1 MSAAAPAGAP
11 VGAQH
16 AAAVAAGADCTRCPL
31 VNRHAG
37 PVPPTLPPGDAPIPF
52 LVVAEAPG
60 PAEVDQGATQIGPA
74 GREVRAALGAAG
86 LDPAAAAY
94 TNAILCRPPV
104 DLEDFLRE
112 CRKAGVPS
120 PVECCRPRL
129 GRELA
134 RSRFV
139 LYTGGAAV
147 KAAGAGDSVM
157 RIRGTPIQRQ
167 MMVGADRADR
177 AAGVLTL
184 GAGMGLATLHPS
196 FVTRDSGR
204 VMRGV
209 FRFDVA
215 KAVRLARTGSTW
227 TDPAYRVVMTDA
239 ELAAGLAWVT
249 EGAAAFAVDTETD
262 AKDPWTCGLRRVG
275 IGTPGRALIW
285 APLSTGGA
293 YVAEADWLACRARL
307 AAFFAESRAWY
318 FHNFYGYD
326 AIVLAQHGM
335 PVNEE
340 NLFDSLVGH
349 HIGATSELPHGLDFL
364 GSIFTDAP
372 HWKSAFKHSGSKTD
386 AQLDHYLSFDVA
398 VTAIAGPAVRAAVS
412 ACDQEAIYQ
421 VDAGLSRVGRSMAAL
436 GVRIDGDKR
445 RAFADEYQGRAGKL
459 LADFADAA
467 GRDVN
472 PASVPQV
479 RRLIYQDLG
488 LPILGDFT
496 TDAGEPSTAEPAL
509 LSLLEMG
516 VDDRAQRVIQAL
528 LGWREADKLLSTY
541 LGRVVD
547 GQLVGGPPAH
557 ADGRV
562 RTTWKV
568 YGTTSGRWSS
578 GDPMNL
584 QNIPK
589 KLRAMFVPAPG
600 NVFVAADYSALELR
614 ILALL
619 ANDPILIEAFRAF
632 DAKTGPDI
640 HVVNTCTIFK
650 TTPDKVTDEAR
661 TFAKR
666 FVYGLSYGA
675 GPPKIFQTM
684 SLLRDDQLRPV
695 FGGITL
701 ADVEHVYKTWWTAHP
716 EIVTWRKRL
725 LAGWRRDGFIATP
738 WHRRKRYFIGGENHE
753 EMYNHPIQ
761 GAAADL
767 QNNAVLTLATR
778 YPFRYTENRGLALQ
792 VHDQLVVECAES
804 EAETVKAAVQ
814 ESMQQHIGP
823 MRFPAEAKVGTD
835 WKAVS

>member
-1 MSAAAPAGAP
+1 MSAAALAVVAP
-11 VGAQH
+11 QH
-16 AAAVAAGADCTRCPL
+16 ASAAAAGADCAACPL
-31 VNRHAG
+31 HNRHAG
-37 PVPPTLPPGDAPIPF
+37 PVPPTLPPGDTPIPF

-60 PAEVDQGATQIGPA
+60 PAEVDAGASLVGPA

-86 LDPAAAAY
+86 LEPSAASY

-104 DLEDFLRE
+104 DLDDFLRE
-112 CRKAGVPS
+112 CRKAGQPS

-129 GRELA
+129 QREIGRA
-134 RSRFV
+134 RFV

-147 KAAGAGDSVM
+147 KAAGVGDSVM
-157 RIRGTPIQRQ
+157 RLRGTPLR
-167 MMVGADRADR
+167 
-177 AAGVLTL
+177 
-184 GAGMGLATLHPS
+184 GAGPAPTPGLATLHPS
-196 FVTRDSGR
+196 FVMRDSGR

-215 KAVRLARTGSTW
+215 KAVRLARGGSTW
-227 TDPAYRVVMTDA
+227 RDPEYRVVTTDA

-249 EGAAAFAVDTETD
+249 EGAHAFAVDTETD
-262 AKDPWTCGLRRVG
+262 ERDPWTCGLRRIG
-275 IGTPGRALIW
+275 IGTPARALIW
-285 APLSTGGA
+285 APLSTTGV
-293 YVAEADWLACRARL
+293 YTAEADWLACRARL
-307 AAFFAESRAWY
+307 AAFFAQPHGWY
-318 FHNFYGYD
+318 FHNFYGFD
-326 AIVLAQHGM
+326 AIVLAQHVM
-335 PVNEE
+335 AVNEA

-372 HWKSAFKHSGSKTD
+372 HWKSDFKHSGAKTD
-386 AQLDHYLSFDVA
+386 AQLDRYLSYDVA
-398 VTAIAGPAVRAAVS
+398 VTAAAGPRVQAAIE
-412 ACDQEAIYQ
+412 ACDQAAIYG
-421 VDAGLSRVGRSMAAL
+421 VDAGLSRIARSMSAL
-436 GVRIDGDKR
+436 GVRIDGEKR
-445 RAFADEYQGRAGKL
+445 RAFADEYQGKAERL
-459 LADFADAA
+459 LAEFTEAA

-479 RRLIYQDLG
+479 RRLIYEDLG
-488 LPILGDFT
+488 LPILGDFV

-516 VDDRAQRVIQAL
+516 VDGRAQRVIQTL

-547 GQLVGGPPAH
+547 GRLEGGPPTH
-557 ADGRV
+557 ADGRI

-584 QNIPK
+584 QNVPK
-589 KLRAMFVPAPG
+589 KLRAMFVPSPG

-619 ANDPILIEAFRAF
+619 AADPILIEAFRAF

-695 FGGITL
+695 FGDITL
-701 ADVEHVYKTWWTAHP
+701 ADVEHVYKTWWVAHP
-716 EIVTWRKRL
+716 EIVAWRKKL
-725 LAGWRRDGFIATP
+725 LAGWRQHGFIATP
-738 WHRRKRYFIGGENHE
+738 WHGRKRYFIGGENHE

-778 YPFRYTENRGLALQ
+778 YPFAYAQNRGLALQ

-814 ESMQQHIGP
+814 ESMQQVIGP
-823 MRFPAEAKVGTD
+823 MRFPAEAKVGRT
-835 WKAVS
+835 WKDVS